1 MKAVCPNNPEHA
13 TFVTVAY
20 VSEDWLVDQDGT
32 FLDVA
37 DGSEGEVLHK
47 PDPDNI
53 WTCTT
58 CGAEAK
64 VEW

>member
-1 MKAVCPNNPEHA
+1 MKASCPNNSKHA

-20 VSEDWLVDQDGT
+20 VSEDWLVDSDGT

-37 DGSEGEVLHK
+37 DGSCGEVLHK
-47 PDPDNI
+47 PDPDNT

-64 VEW
+64 VER